1 MILMIINKNK
11 FLKFKVKCFLQIYE
25 KQKIIDEQKE
35 LNNKLEK
42 DYLNQIKLIHNRY
55 LNEIYNLKNQ
65 LNFYKLKHK

>member
-1 MILMIINKNK
+1 MKINKNK

-35 LNNKLEK
+35 LNNNLEK
-42 DYLNQIKLIHNRY
+42 DYMNQIKLIHNRY

-65 LNFYKLKHK
+65 LNFYKLKQK